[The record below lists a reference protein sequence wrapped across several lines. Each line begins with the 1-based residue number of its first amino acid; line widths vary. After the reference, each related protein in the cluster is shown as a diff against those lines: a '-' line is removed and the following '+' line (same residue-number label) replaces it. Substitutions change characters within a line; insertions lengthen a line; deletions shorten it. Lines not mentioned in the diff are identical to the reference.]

1 MTPELESAL
10 SELFVEDSASFKD
23 VHGLMELAVQETLRQ
38 CMKIAD
44 DLSLSAGND
53 AAGGMAHVI
62 SENIKR
68 LTVQSS

>member
-1 MTPELESAL
+1 MTPELEDAL
-10 SELFVEDSASFKD
+10 LELFIEDSVLFKD
-23 VHGLMELAVQETLRQ
+23 VHGLMELAVQETLRR
-38 CMKIAD
+38 CIKVAD

-62 SENIKR
+62 SEHIKR